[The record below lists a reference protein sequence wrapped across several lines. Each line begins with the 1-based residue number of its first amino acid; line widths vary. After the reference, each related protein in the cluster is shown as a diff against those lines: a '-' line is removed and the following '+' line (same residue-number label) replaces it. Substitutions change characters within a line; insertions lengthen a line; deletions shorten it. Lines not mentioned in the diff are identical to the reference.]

1 MAPILSSEVESD
13 DDVDCFLKISPDIA
27 AAEVE
32 LKKVCTSDKEI
43 RDAITSVAECFK
55 YKLKTQQEESIF
67 YFVKGNDVFVSLPT
81 GFGKSLCY
89 ILLPAVFD
97 ALWKQCKKYIILV
110 VSPLIALMNDQLD
123 VINAMGITAAKLSS
137 SNSLELNS
145 NIKKGQFQV
154 LFISPENLV
163 ALEWRNML
171 ASSVYR
177 SNLIGFVV
185 DEAHCIQKW

>member
-1 MAPILSSEVESD
+1 MCA
-13 DDVDCFLKISPDIA
+13 
-27 AAEVE
+27 
-32 LKKVCTSDKEI
+32 SDKEI
-43 RDAITSVAECFK
+43 RDAITSVVECFK
-55 YKLKTQQEESIF
+55 YKLKTQQEESRF

-97 ALWKQCKKYIILV
+97 ALWKQSKKYIILV

-123 VINAMGITAAKLSS
+123 VLNAMKITAAKLSS
-137 SNSLELNS
+137 SNSLELN
-145 NIKKGQFQV
+145 NIKKGHIQV

-163 ALEWRNML
+163 ALEWQNML